1 MLDSLPFRSIGLRSD
16 KLSEVGPISRQ
27 QHAGARGDTR
37 TKVRKGRAAASA
49 YDFDRLETA
58 VKALAESRGELRAE
72 NDKLRAQLE
81 EQAQRIQILD
91 ERLLESNQRRQDA
104 VRRVDALVARL
115 DQLDAEFA
123 SEVEGTGR
131 GR

>member
-1 MLDSLPFRSIGLRSD
+1 M
-16 KLSEVGPISRQ
+16 
-27 QHAGARGDTR
+27 
-37 TKVRKGRAAASA
+37 RKGRAAASA

-72 NDKLRAQLE
+72 NDRLRAQLE
-81 EQAQRIQILD
+81 DQAQRIQILD

-104 VRRVDALVARL
+104 VRRIDALVARL

-123 SEVEGTGR
+123 SEVEGTER